1 MMMLR
6 QRLCCRSIDRVVLLA
21 FHSRST
27 ETLCNISCLFIA
39 FFFIYF
45 QSTSA
50 VCGWFQETKFHKYKH
65 FPTLNCT
72 LFVRSFVQSPIRKF
86 SRLKIDAFPR
96 LEASLNNELSKPP
109 PQPSHPVARFCR
121 ANFTWP
127 FLLPAF
133 DGAIEATMNDE
144 SKWTDQWK
152 RENFAPCLP
161 AGFDRLKERASDDNN
176 DDVAWLCL
184 ALLACLQLSSKSTLL
199 TGNARTLRSDD
210 WMSSG
215 ASEQEERLLAASRR
229 LPAGRSM
236 QKKVAPLG
244 SNVSLPC
251 STTTASGSL
260 QGNSS
265 NSSGT
270 NVNGG
275 RLFTVAVV
283 GLSGSEREKGVAGVG
298 KSCLCNRFVRPLEDD
313 YCAEHISALSPVD
326 FGGRV
331 VNNDHWLYWGER
343 SMLVESG
350 AELAFRIVE
359 QTEFVDDEAFQPL
372 RGSASQREPYPKRST
387 ALKLHSPD
395 KLMYICKDQLGVE
408 HDYEQRTLPEGR
420 TNVDGFVCVFDVSL
434 VAGRSAERQ
443 CEFVLAVLQ
452 NALKTKKPVVLATTK
467 HDRADERSLKA
478 LDRLLGRRELRSLA
492 PLVETSAHLGVNVE
506 VPFLVLIC
514 LADRS
519 RARPRLTQFND
530 AVRRRQEIIDVATAA
545 YLQAI
550 RKTVPNHRWTWS
562 HLCQV
567 LSNEPDFEHFC
578 DLCGRVKA
586 KSIFEQYI
594 AEMYSFYEQQR
605 RQSEL
610 RKLPDALLKLVP
622 DSSACCGKSWDDI
635 VCYMQNQPYYGE
647 IFRLDSNA
655 DDIGDR
661 LSPDILYTPE
671 AEACFRQH
679 FAYLEAR
686 SARKKLL
693 NDFSQLLANCS
704 QVTPGKPLS
713 DVRLFLMGK
722 EPFESLPEVDL
733 QAVYDQYQR
742 VLIKRA
748 RQDFIELLLEKVDVF
763 VSVLYSRK
771 AVSLLR
777 LNESL
782 TETGPE
788 MSDSDCRFVHERLQE
803 DHRYRVMNRLYQWRD
818 SAIQK
823 YAMFIHRPSCQ
834 HCPLKPR
841 CMDTLARQWLAVK
854 LTSQSST
861 AEFAIPYY
869 NIFYPIVNDQVKLL
883 IAGRDP
889 LIYQIQR
896 EFQVYLSEG
905 LFDCHG
911 STLSVEFQCV
921 AECDFSRFFSIV
933 NETEANGVIVP
944 YSCKASFAVMRH
956 FILHTLLDIDLLGS
970 DTAAP
975 NLSYRLPAVVV
986 FAGDPA
992 HLDDM
997 PLLQQQGAR
1006 FCEPLQVQFIGLQH
1020 HHHQQQQQQQQRDF
1034 TGCVGQNHEC
1044 RRHLGGL
1051 LTGQQ
1056 MYRCLS
1062 SLVCVAGEQYPGR
1075 GSTASTSS
1083 TRSPG
1088 GQRMANFF
1096 VCMMCGDNYDPAT
1109 VLNPLLYSH
1118 NCCRLEAPTRSQ
1130 ADCSFSTSLWS
1141 LCLNS
1146 SGSGPLAEAGA
1157 VRVRVEAFL
1166 PNTSGRLLATA
1177 TVGSYHQALQAT
1189 LRRQFFDGYVLV
1201 YSTKRRASLAH
1212 LLCLSQRLPHSIP
1225 LMLVAVGE
1233 VVDFFSDQQA
1243 NTFIVEGSRLADELG
1258 ARFITVSRT
1267 NEQAPS
1273 AYMSFYEDIWLRKS
1287 DTRNTHEY
1295 SRSYVMNI
1303 TSPIPYASSET
1314 SATSR
1319 QSFDQRTAN
1328 VEQQQQQQAKAVEVE
1343 EQLLETKEPDY
1354 MSLSSFWSGI
1364 PSDAALTNGSQQQ
1377 QQQQQSAF
1385 ASSNSASPYSER
1397 FQNNCPS
1404 NQRHLNSLAG
1414 LYGGGRIQ
1422 AAASTVDSQELSSRR
1437 PLASP
1442 STSSFDSLNESGCSF
1457 NPSLSS
1463 SSGRRNVAITRPSA
1477 PLATP
1482 ESVEIS
1488 ADSLL
1493 TKSLHGDGDE
1503 ISTDRQSLSSIRAV
1517 ELDEGGKRMING
1529 EQAPPARPVAPT
1541 NRPERVRQLAS
1552 ALDNSTLTDATRSLP
1567 GTPTLLGQRERT
1579 ECTKSPFFFK
1589 TFMIPFRSSSEEFL
1603 LTEPTDFVYVRGDDT
1618 CLTAYSQTQ
1627 TEQATLSP
1635 PAPPP
1640 AVALV
1645 SPSFL
1650 ARKVASSF
1658 RIRRKKPPLD
1668 ESKSLPQS
1676 PSAVDQTTTFLLP
1689 NHHQPTVASALSK
1702 PHTTTVSPVSR
1713 EKRLSGDVSTA
1724 GALVSAASSLVSS
1737 KFLAACSVQGRASLM
1752 KSPGQERSTIKER
1765 KLSKDAQK
1773 LRSSERAGSDPR
1785 HLTNKNRP
1793 QSPLT
1798 AVNRAVCSDRSG
1810 IVFESQENNGVPL
1823 FVQKCV
1829 EFIEAE
1835 GLSSEGVYRVPGN
1848 QSQAAA
1854 VEQRFLENSDLS
1866 FKDLDVPVN
1875 VITTALKNYF
1885 AYQSEP
1891 LISTALYEPLIEAM
1905 ALTDENE
1912 RIGALRHILRKLT
1925 PKNHALLSYFLMHL
1939 RRIADHSEE
1948 NAMDHRNLAKCLW
1961 PTLVRPQFDCFE
1973 KMAMM
1978 TQTLEDLVLFRTDLD
1993 PELCD

>member
-1 MMMLR
+1 MLR
-6 QRLCCRSIDRVVLLA
+6 QRLCCRSIDRV
-21 FHSRST
+21 
-27 ETLCNISCLFIA
+27 
-39 FFFIYF
+39 
-45 QSTSA
+45 STSA

-72 LFVRSFVQSPIRKF
+72 LFVRSIANQAMLF
-86 SRLKIDAFPR
+86 RLCLSTKAIPV
-96 LEASLNNELSKPP
+96 ASLQDSITAPMNK
-109 PQPSHPVARFCR
+109 FK
-121 ANFTWP
+121 
-127 FLLPAF
+127 LL
-133 DGAIEATMNDE
+133 
-144 SKWTDQWK
+144 
-152 RENFAPCLP
+152 
-161 AGFDRLKERASDDNN
+161 
-176 DDVAWLCL
+176 
-184 ALLACLQLSSKSTLL
+184 LLLLVVVVTLL

-452 NALKTKKPVVLATTK
+452 NALKTRKPVVLATTK

-605 RQSEL
+605 RQNEL

-763 VSVLYSRK
+763 VSVLYSRR

-1020 HHHQQQQQQQQRDF
+1020 HHHQQQQQQQRDF

-1201 YSTKRRASLAH
+1201 YSAKRRASLAH

-1233 VVDFFSDQQA
+1233 VVDFFSDQQT
-1243 NTFIVEGSRLADELG
+1243 NSFIVEGSRLADELG

-1328 VEQQQQQQAKAVEVE
+1328 VEQQHQQQQAKAVEVE

-1377 QQQQQSAF
+1377 QQQQQQSAF
-1385 ASSNSASPYSER
+1385 ASSNSTSPYSER

-1517 ELDEGGKRMING
+1517 ELDDGGKRMING

-1541 NRPERVRQLAS
+1541 NRRISVVGPTIAERVRQLAS

-1737 KFLAACSVQGRASLM
+1737 KLLAACSVQGRASLM

>member
-6 QRLCCRSIDRVVLLA
+6 QRLCCRSIDRVSA
-21 FHSRST
+21 
-27 ETLCNISCLFIA
+27 
-39 FFFIYF
+39 
-45 QSTSA
+45 SA
-50 VCGWFQETKFHKYKH
+50 VCGRLQETKFHKYKH

-109 PQPSHPVARFCR
+109 PPPPQPRIR
-121 ANFTWP
+121 W
-127 FLLPAF
+127 
-133 DGAIEATMNDE
+133 
-144 SKWTDQWK
+144 
-152 RENFAPCLP
+152 
-161 AGFDRLKERASDDNN
+161 RAS
-176 DDVAWLCL
+176 VAPTSLGHFFC
-184 ALLACLQLSSKSTLL
+184 QLSMVPLKRNAIPVVLVDQGNTGCVVTGQHNRSYEQVQVAAAAAAAAGGGGGGTLL

-251 STTTASGSL
+251 STATASGSL

-420 TNVDGFVCVFDVSL
+420 TNVDGFVCVFDVSS

-610 RKLPDALLKLVP
+610 RKLPDALLKLLP

-763 VSVLYSRK
+763 VSVLYSRR

-1020 HHHQQQQQQQQRDF
+1020 HHHQQQQQQQQQRDF
-1034 TGCVGQNHEC
+1034 TGCVGQNQEC

-1141 LCLNS
+1141 LCLNG

-1201 YSTKRRASLAH
+1201 YSAKRRASLAH

-1233 VVDFFSDQQA
+1233 VVDFFSDQQT
-1243 NTFIVEGSRLADELG
+1243 NSFIVEGSRLADELG

-1314 SATSR
+1314 STTSR

-1328 VEQQQQQQAKAVEVE
+1328 VEQQQQQAKAVEVE

-1364 PSDAALTNGSQQQ
+1364 PSDAALTNGLQQ

-1385 ASSNSASPYSER
+1385 ASSNSTSPYSER
-1397 FQNNCPS
+1397 FQNSCPS

-1422 AAASTVDSQELSSRR
+1422 AVASTVDSQELSSRR

-1503 ISTDRQSLSSIRAV
+1503 ISTDGQSLSSIRAV

-1541 NRPERVRQLAS
+1541 NRRISVVGPTIAERVRQLAS

-1618 CLTAYSQTQ
+1618 CLTANSQTQ

-1635 PAPPP
+1635 QAPPP

-1689 NHHQPTVASALSK
+1689 NHHQLTVASALSK

-1737 KFLAACSVQGRASLM
+1737 KLLAACSVQGRASLM

-1785 HLTNKNRP
+1785 HLINKNRP

-1810 IVFESQENNGVPL
+1810 IVCESQENNGVPL

-1925 PKNHALLSYFLMHL
+1925 PKNHALLSYFLTHL

-1993 PELCD
+1993 TELCD

>member
-1 MMMLR
+1 M
-6 QRLCCRSIDRVVLLA
+6 
-21 FHSRST
+21 
-27 ETLCNISCLFIA
+27 N
-39 FFFIYF
+39 
-45 QSTSA
+45 
-50 VCGWFQETKFHKYKH
+50 
-65 FPTLNCT
+65 
-72 LFVRSFVQSPIRKF
+72 
-86 SRLKIDAFPR
+86 
-96 LEASLNNELSKPP
+96 
-109 PQPSHPVARFCR
+109 PSGPV
-121 ANFTWP
+121 
-127 FLLPAF
+127 
-133 DGAIEATMNDE
+133 E
-144 SKWTDQWK
+144 
-152 RENFAPCLP
+152 ENFAP
-161 AGFDRLKERASDDNN
+161 
-176 DDVAWLCL
+176 WHT
-184 ALLACLQLSSKSTLL
+184 LLAGRLRSAVILVNCSSIPVVLVDQGNTGCVVTGQRNRSYEQVQIAAAIAATAAGGGGDGGGDVLHSLLLSDTLL
-199 TGNARTLRSDD
+199 TGNVRKLRNNEER
-210 WMSSG
+210 MSSG
-215 ASEQEERLLAASRR
+215 ASEESLLATSKR

-236 QKKVAPLG
+236 QRKVPPLG

-251 STTTASGSL
+251 SSATASGSL
-260 QGNSS
+260 QGSS
-265 NSSGT
+265 NNSPGT

-313 YCAEHISALSPVD
+313 YFTEHISALSPVD

-350 AELAFRIVE
+350 AELAFRVVE

-372 RGSASQREPYPKRST
+372 RGSASQREPYTKRST
-387 ALKLHSPD
+387 TLKLHSPD

-420 TNVDGFVCVFDVSL
+420 TNVDGFVCVFDVSS
-434 VAGRSAERQ
+434 VAGRSVERQ

-452 NALKTKKPVVLATTK
+452 SALKTKKPVVLATTK

-506 VPFLVLIC
+506 VPFLMLIC

-519 RARPRLTQFND
+519 RGKPRLTQFND
-530 AVRRRQEIIDVATAA
+530 AVKRRQEIIDVATAA

-550 RKTVPNHRWTWS
+550 RKTVSNHRWTWS

-622 DSSACCGKSWDDI
+622 DSAACCGKSWDDI

-655 DDIGDR
+655 DDISDR

-704 QVTPGKPLS
+704 QVTPGKPLA

-763 VSVLYSRK
+763 VSVLYSRR

-777 LNESL
+777 LNESV
-782 TETGPE
+782 TDTGAE

-889 LIYQIQR
+889 LVYQIQR

-911 STLSVEFQCV
+911 SMLSVEFHCV

-956 FILHTLLDIDLLGS
+956 FILHTLLDINLLGS
-970 DTAAP
+970 DTTTP

-992 HLDDM
+992 QLDDM

-1006 FCEPLQVQFIGLQH
+1006 FCEPLQVQFIGLQQ
-1020 HHHQQQQQQQQRDF
+1020 HHHQQQQAQQQRDF
-1034 TGCVGQNHEC
+1034 TGCLGQNQE
-1044 RRHLGGL
+1044 RRSQLGSV

-1083 TRSPG
+1083 TRSQG

-1118 NCCRLEAPTRSQ
+1118 NCCRLDAPTRSQ
-1130 ADCSFSTSLWS
+1130 ADCCSFSTSLWS
-1141 LCLNS
+1141 LCLNG
-1146 SGSGPLAEAGA
+1146 SGSRPVAEAGA

-1201 YSTKRRASLAH
+1201 YSAKRRASLAH

-1233 VVDFFSDQQA
+1233 VVDFFSDQQT
-1243 NTFIVEGSRLADELG
+1243 NSFIVEGSRLADELG

-1287 DTRNTHEY
+1287 DTRNMHEY
-1295 SRSYVMNI
+1295 SRSHVMNI
-1303 TSPIPYASSET
+1303 ASPIPYASSET
-1314 SATSR
+1314 STTGR
-1319 QSFDQRTAN
+1319 QTFDQRTAN
-1328 VEQQQQQQAKAVEVE
+1328 VEQQQAKTVEEE

-1364 PSDAALTNGSQQQ
+1364 PSDAALTNGPQQQ
-1377 QQQQQSAF
+1377 QQQQQQQTVY
-1385 ASSNSASPYSER
+1385 ASSNSTSPYSER
-1397 FQNNCPS
+1397 FQNSCSS
-1404 NQRHLNSLAG
+1404 NQRRLNSFAA

-1422 AAASTVDSQELSSRR
+1422 AVGNLVDGQEISSRR

-1463 SSGRRNVAITRPSA
+1463 SSGRRNIAINRPSA

-1482 ESVEIS
+1482 ENVEIS

-1503 ISTDRQSLSSIRAV
+1503 ISTDRQSLSSIRV

-1529 EQAPPARPVAPT
+1529 EQAAPPRPAAAPPNSRRISVVGPT
-1541 NRPERVRQLAS
+1541 IAERVRQLAS
-1552 ALDNSTLTDATRSLP
+1552 ALDNSTLTDAARSVP
-1567 GTPTLLGQRERT
+1567 GTPTLLGQRERS

-1618 CLTAYSQTQ
+1618 CLTANSETQ
-1627 TEQATLSP
+1627 TEQAASSA
-1635 PAPPP
+1635 PAAPQA

-1658 RIRRKKPPLD
+1658 RIRRKKSPLD

-1676 PSAVDQTTTFLLP
+1676 PSAVDQTTFLLP

-1702 PHTTTVSPVSR
+1702 PQITTVSSVSR

-1737 KFLAACSVQGRASLM
+1737 KLLAAACSVQGRASLM
-1752 KSPGQERSTIKER
+1752 KSPGQERFTTKER

-1773 LRSSERAGSDPR
+1773 LRSNERAGSDPR
-1785 HLTNKNRP
+1785 HQTNKNRP

-1798 AVNRAVCSDRSG
+1798 AVNRAVCSSVRSEN
-1810 IVFESQENNGVPL
+1810 VCESQENNGVPL

-1835 GLSSEGVYRVPGN
+1835 GLTSEGVYRVPGN

-1905 ALTDENE
+1905 ALQDENE
-1912 RIGALRHILRKLT
+1912 RIDALRHILSKLT
-1925 PKNHALLSYFLMHL
+1925 PKNHALLSYFLTHL

-1948 NAMDHRNLAKCLW
+1948 TAMDHRNLAKCLW

-1978 TQTLEDLVLFRTDLD
+1978 TQTLEDLVLQQQQQPTSPYKRTNKISNGLTPITNAVYGKIFAQKLD
-1993 PELCD
+1993 KTIFLL